1 MGVARTFGLAV
12 AKSAAEWSNVGCVA
26 EPLTPEP
33 ETEQETTQSGPVA
46 KGFGFFMVFA
56 VLALAGLVL
65 YRIYPT
71 HLHEK
76 TNPGFIDN
84 IFGSD
89 LVVFASRL
97 VLLSA
102 GGVLAVAAVFIVISF
117 WKRGKAG
124 HWMSRFGPF
133 ETQAV
138 ENLEGVVEQW
148 QQWWQEEF
156 QRATELEERVE
167 QSDQLLAELNTNYQA
182 ALGEIS
188 RLTGNEG
195 DRDS

>member
-1 MGVARTFGLAV
+1 MV
-12 AKSAAEWSNVGCVA
+12 
-26 EPLTPEP
+26 EPPEV
-33 ETEQETTQSGPVA
+33 ESEVEQPQESGPVA
-46 KGFGFFMVFA
+46 RAFGVLFIFGF
-56 VLALAGLVL
+56 LALVGVVF

-84 IFGSD
+84 VFGTNLVIFAAR
-89 LVVFASRL
+89 VI
-97 VLLSA
+97 LLSA

-124 HWMSRFGPF
+124 HWMSKFGPL

-138 ENLEGVVEQW
+138 ENLEGVVAQW

-156 QRATELEERVE
+156 QRRTELEERVE
-167 QSDQLLAELNTNYQA
+167 QSDRLLEELNESYQA
-182 ALGEIS
+182 ALVEIDRLQGS
-188 RLTGNEG
+188 R
-195 DRDS
+195 DDHDA

>member
-1 MGVARTFGLAV
+1 M
-12 AKSAAEWSNVGCVA
+12 A
-26 EPLTPEP
+26 EPLTSDPEN
-33 ETEQETTQSGPVA
+33 EQQTTESGPVA
-46 KGFGFFMVFA
+46 KAFGFLVLFA

-71 HLHEK
+71 DLHAK
-76 TNPGFIDN
+76 SNPGFIDN

-89 LVVFASRL
+89 LVVFAARI

-156 QRATELEERVE
+156 ERASELEERVE
-167 QSDQLLAELNTNYQA
+167 QSDQLLAELNASYQA
-182 ALGEIS
+182 ALVENA
-188 RLTGNEG
+188 RLTGNE
-195 DRDS
+195 DERDS